1 MLLTNAFFGVLLV
14 MGFLGLFMPEVFG
27 GSSFISSYKLLAQ
40 LFLFGFTAFQ
50 VLKRVFFYK
59 VKGNIN
65 IIKLVKTSDAQ
76 IGLLVQGIVIA
87 LLFLAYVHFYGNLM
101 DFDTIMIGILLF
113 YYCAQVLEH
122 SRPSIYIDD
131 VAFSYDD
138 YFVKQWPWETMEQI
152 EFEEEE
158 LRLIGKDSDFELDF
172 ESIDDIDFVRLDD
185 ELERSILDGE
195 FASSLTSNDLV
206 GIIKNHAKAND
217 VHIREKVEE

>member
-1 MLLTNAFFGVLLV
+1 
-14 MGFLGLFMPEVFG
+14 MGFLGLFMPDVFG
-27 GSSFISSYKLLAQ
+27 GDDFIDAYKLLAQ

-76 IGLLVQGIVIA
+76 IRLLVQGVVIT
-87 LLFLAYVHFYGNLM
+87 LLFLAYIKFYGNLM

-113 YYCAQVLEH
+113 YYGTQVLEH
-122 SRPSIYIDD
+122 GRPSIYIDD
-131 VAFSYDD
+131 YAFSYDD
-138 YFVKQWPWETMEQI
+138 YFVKQWPWASLEHI

-206 GIIKNHAKAND
+206 GIIKNHAKANE
-217 VHIREKVEE
+217 VNIRAVVEE